1 LSFPDIPAR
10 PVRMLTGSSKLRFVE
25 LGGLFFL
32 QWMAL
37 AAWMVPLTLVLNA
50 HGFSQIQPYAFA
62 TAAAAAFISPLFFGA
77 MADRQAGPTRVLRWL
92 ALATALTM
100 AAASWGIREHWSPWL
115 VLGLIQL
122 HALCAVPSV
131 SITSTIVLSSI
142 SDPKRQFGP
151 LRAMGTIGW
160 MAGCWLISALNA
172 DSSTVAGFTGAA
184 VWLAVAAYTF
194 LLPQVTPPQSA
205 KKPSWRERLGLDAL
219 SLLRHHDHRVI
230 YITACLFTIP
240 LAAFYPYTPPHL
252 RDLGM
257 DHASAWMSLG
267 QTTEIVAMF
276 TLGALLTRLR
286 LKWILL
292 AALCVGVLRFMLC
305 ATNTRAGLLTG
316 IALHGCTYSYF
327 FTTVQIYVNERVDP
341 AWRARAQALLSLVL
355 AGVGHLTGYLGTGWW
370 LHHNTDAGVTAW
382 PRYWTGLAMVIG
394 VVTVYFFVAYRGRR
408 AGPAHTPGTPAGSGP
423 GPDPA

>member
-1 LSFPDIPAR
+1 MP
-10 PVRMLTGSSKLRFVE
+10 TGAAKLKFAE

-50 HGFSQIQPYAFA
+50 HGFAQIQPLAFA
-62 TAAAAAFISPLFFGA
+62 TAAVAAFISPLFFGA

-92 ALATALTM
+92 AVATALTM
-100 AAASWGIREHWSPWL
+100 SLASWGIRHHWPPLL

-160 MAGCWLISALNA
+160 MAGCWLISALGA

-184 VWLAVAAYTF
+184 LWLGVAFYTYV
-194 LLPQVTPPQSA
+194 LPPVSPP
-205 KKPSWRERLGLDAL
+205 PSDVKLSWHERLGLDAL
-219 SLLRHHDHRVI
+219 TLLRHHDHRVI

-252 RDLGM
+252 QDLGM
-257 DHASAWMSLG
+257 ERPSAWMSLG

-276 TLGALLTRLR
+276 ALGALLTRFR
-286 LKWILL
+286 IKWILF
-292 AALCVGVLRFMLC
+292 AALVVGVLRFVLC
-305 ATNTRAGLLTG
+305 ATNTRAGLLVG
-316 IALHGCTYSYF
+316 IALHGCTYSFF
-327 FTTVQIYVNERVDP
+327 FTTVQIYVNERVYP

-355 AGVGHLTGYLGTGWW
+355 AGVGHLVGYLGTGWW
-370 LHHNTDAGVTAW
+370 LGQNTQAEVTHW
-382 PRYWTGLAMVIG
+382 TRYWGGLALVIA
-394 VVTVYFFVAYRGRR
+394 VVAIYFLVAYRGRR
-408 AGPAHTPGTPAGSGP
+408 AGPARHGGAVAGVLE
-423 GPDPA
+423 

>member
-1 LSFPDIPAR
+1 MP
-10 PVRMLTGSSKLRFVE
+10 TGNAKLRFAE
-25 LGGLFFL
+25 LGALFFL

-50 HGFSQIQPYAFA
+50 HGLSQIQPYAFA
-62 TAAAAAFISPLFFGA
+62 TGAAAAFISPLFFGA
-77 MADRQAGPTRVLRWL
+77 LADRQAGPTRVLRWL

-100 AAASWGIREHWSPWL
+100 ALASWGIRQQWPPLL

-142 SDPKRQFGP
+142 DDPKRQFGP

-160 MAGCWLISALNA
+160 MAGCWLVSALGA
-172 DSSTVAGFTGAA
+172 DASTLAGFTGAGI
-184 VWLAVAAYTF
+184 WLGVAAYTF
-194 LLPQVTPPQSA
+194 VLPPVLPPKSDV
-205 KKPSWRERLGLDAL
+205 KLTWHERLGLDAL
-219 SLLRHHDHRVI
+219 TLLRHHDHRVI

-252 RDLGM
+252 RDLGLER
-257 DHASAWMSLG
+257 ASAWMSLG

-276 TLGALLTRLR
+276 TLGALLTRFR
-286 LKWILL
+286 IKWILF
-292 AALCVGVLRFMLC
+292 AALCVGVLRYVLC
-305 ATNTRAGLLTG
+305 ALNSKAGLLMG
-316 IALHGCTYSYF
+316 IALHGCTYSFF

-355 AGVGHLTGYLGTGWW
+355 AGVGHLVGYLGTGWW
-370 LHHNTDAGVTAW
+370 LRQNTGEDVTAW
-382 PRYWTGLAMVIG
+382 PTYWGGLALVIAI
-394 VVTVYFFVAYRGRR
+394 VTVYFLTAYRGRR
-408 AGPAHTPGTPAGSGP
+408 AGPAVARVGVGE
-423 GPDPA
+423 